1 MTLVGD
7 SLPVGFK
14 AGGDVLDQFQLDLH
28 CEVELPEDFSLP
40 PHRSGSRFGVEN
52 VLDCAR
58 LEPFDSLKVQPDTLQ
73 VVPGV
78 GSNDQVIE
86 LLDLAVLIPEARSRN
101 PPGNLGFWGTWRDI
115 Q

>member
-1 MTLVGD
+1 MTLGAD

-28 CEVELPEDFSLP
+28 CEVELPKDLGLP
-40 PHRSGSRFGVEN
+40 PHLDGSRFGVEN

-78 GSNDQVIE
+78 DSNDQVIE
-86 LLDLAVLIPEARSRN
+86 LLDLAVLVPEVRSRDF
-101 PPGNLGFWGTWRDI
+101 GSWGTEWHI